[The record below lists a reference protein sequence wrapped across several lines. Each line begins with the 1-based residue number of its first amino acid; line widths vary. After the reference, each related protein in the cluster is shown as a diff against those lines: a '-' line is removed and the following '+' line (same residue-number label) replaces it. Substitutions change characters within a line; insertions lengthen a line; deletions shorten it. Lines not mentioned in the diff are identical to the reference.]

1 MKIKKLF
8 FLIIAVLSVFALA
21 ACNTADTDNTGDDSG
36 DETPETY
43 RVMVTVNGGA
53 TVTSENPVEV
63 EGGKDAI
70 FSIAVESGY
79 AFDSATH
86 GTYDVSTGVLTVE
99 DVTERMTVEFNVR
112 EIDYGSSAIVY
123 DLNGGSLSYN
133 TFNSQ
138 ATSYRYSLLQ
148 DKRLVVTFTSKY
160 TDVVAA
166 ASTFYDDGTFYR
178 NGYVLTEYNT
188 KADGSGEGY
197 SLGSK
202 IAFSG
207 DKRGTVLYCIWE
219 KASEKAYFTFE
230 EYNYP
235 CPVTPDKAPH
245 WVEDGIIITGYCGN
259 ESKIVIPE
267 KIGTK
272 CVIGIAEGAFKN
284 LSVETLVLSRRLQ
297 VIEDGAFV
305 GCSSL
310 KTVYYP
316 DGLYSISDAA
326 FDEASYTSLKNLYVN
341 ATLAPRFST
350 DGGGAFALKL
360 ARLLGTEE
368 ENRVIV
374 IAGSSA
380 YQGLAT
386 EYMEALFDGSYK
398 VINFGTTR
406 TTNGI
411 IYLEA
416 MSHMAHEND
425 IVLYAPENSSYMMG
439 ETELYYKTL
448 RDMEGMNN
456 FFRYIDISNY
466 TNVFSSFADFNQN
479 YRYARAINTY
489 EDIVSV
495 VERGAMNKYGD
506 CLGEKRKTYCVDSR
520 YTDVY
525 YITLN
530 ERYKSIHEGAWDNA
544 ASQEAN
550 KDFEDP
556 NNITWCSVNEG
567 ELLLQM
573 NRAITAAKT
582 SGAKICFSFCPV
594 DGTRV
599 VSQALLPNGA
609 LNPEW
614 LDDYEKILT
623 EDFAFDA
630 VIGNVENYVYAHEYF
645 YDNAFHLN
653 DYGRVLRT
661 YQLYRD
667 VAAFAGISHVVGIH
681 SKGVEFDG
689 CMFESTETPVYP
701 LRLSED

>member
-1 MKIKKLF
+1 MKIKRLLLL
-8 FLIIAVLSVFALA
+8 LITLFALVA
-21 ACNTADTDNTGDDSG
+21 LVACGTGDTGGGNGG
-36 DETPETY
+36 DEAPETY
-43 RVMVTVNGGA
+43 RVMVTVNDGA
-53 TVTSENPVEV
+53 TVTSDNPVEV
-63 EGGKDAI
+63 EDGGKAT
-70 FSIAVESGY
+70 FSISIESGY
-79 AFDSATH
+79 AFDSTTH
-86 GTYDVSTGVLTVE
+86 GTYDVSTGVLTLE
-99 DVTERMTVEFNVR
+99 NITERVTVDFNVR
-112 EIDYGSSAIVY
+112 KIDYGSSAIVY
-123 DLNGGSLSYN
+123 DLNGGNLSYN

-138 ATSYRYSLLQ
+138 ASSYRYSMLQ
-148 DKRLVVTFTSKY
+148 NNRLVVTFTSKY

-178 NGYVLTEYNT
+178 NGYVLAEYNT

-207 DKRGTVLYCIWE
+207 DESGTVLYCIWE
-219 KASEKAYFTFE
+219 KASEAAYFTFE

-235 CPVTPDKAPH
+235 CPVTPEKAPD
-245 WVEDGIIITGYCGN
+245 WIEDGIIITGYSGN

-267 KIGTK
+267 RIGTK
-272 CVIGIAEGAFKN
+272 YVIGIAEGAFKN
-284 LSVETLVLSRRLQ
+284 LGVETLVLSRRLQ
-297 VIEDGAFV
+297 IIEDGAFV

-326 FDEASYTSLKNLYVN
+326 FDEASYTSLKSLYVN

-368 ENRVIV
+368 KNRVIV

-386 EYMEALFDGSYK
+386 EYMEALFGGSYK

-416 MSHMAHEND
+416 MSRMAHEGD

-439 ETELYYKTL
+439 ETELYFKTL

-466 TNVFSSFADFNQN
+466 TKVFSSFADFNQN
-479 YRYARAINTY
+479 YRYTRAINTY

-495 VERGAMNKYGD
+495 VDRGAMNEYGD
-506 CLGEKRKTYCVDSR
+506 CLGEKRKTYCDERR

-525 YITLN
+525 HITLN
-530 ERYKSIHEGAWDNA
+530 NRYKSINEGAWDDK

-550 KDFEDP
+550 KDFTDE
-556 NNITWCSVNEG
+556 NNITWCTINEG

-599 VSQALLPNGA
+599 VSQALLPSGA

-614 LDDYEKILT
+614 LDEYERILK
-623 EDFAFDA
+623 EDFVFDA
-630 VIGNVENYVYAHEYF
+630 VIGNVESYVFAHEYF

-653 DYGRVLRT
+653 DYGRALRT

-667 VAAFAGISHVVGIH
+667 VAAFAGISNTVGIH
-681 SKGVEFDG
+681 SKGTEFEG
-689 CMFESTETPVYP
+689 CIFENSETPLYIFP
-701 LRLSED
+701 KRNED